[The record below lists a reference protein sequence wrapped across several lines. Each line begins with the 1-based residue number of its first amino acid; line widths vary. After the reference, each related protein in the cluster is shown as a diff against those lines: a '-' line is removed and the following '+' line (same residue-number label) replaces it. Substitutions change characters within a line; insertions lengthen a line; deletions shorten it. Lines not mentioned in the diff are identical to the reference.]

1 VWELSGIIAAVVVIV
16 TPLVCL
22 LLWLMLKD
30 YVKGYA
36 GKKGETLVTHE
47 DIQKIVAQV
56 QAVTQTTKEIE
67 AKISDQSWSHQ
78 RLISLKT
85 EKAFEMMNN
94 FGSMDQ
100 LLSDMLG
107 CASERRTPGG
117 IGNERPWTEGEQ
129 TRFMDRQR
137 VIAERQWQL
146 DAVMGLFFSHNVIAQ
161 SRLSIRDAQAEYSLL
176 AQNSFSQGDSNE
188 ALRTYRET
196 RGKLEAMLREEIAR

>member
-1 VWELSGIIAAVVVIV
+1 VWELVGVIAAVVVIV

-30 YVKGYA
+30 YVKRYA
-36 GKKGETLVTHE
+36 GKKAEILATHE
-47 DIQKIVAQV
+47 DTQKIVAQV
-56 QAVTQTTKEIE
+56 QAVTQATKEIE

-107 CASERRTPGG
+107 CAVERRSPGG
-117 IGNERPWTEGEQ
+117 IGNERPWTEGEK

-137 VIAERQWQL
+137 LIAERQWQL

-161 SRLSIRDAQAEYSLL
+161 CRLSIRDAQAEYSLL
-176 AQNSFSQGDSNE
+176 TQNGFLEADSNE